1 MHNKKIQKQFIE
13 LSHRSFLFI
22 CPMYRHLNRSF
33 LACLSFTLY
42 ACCNSACA
50 SLCLSLD
57 YQTLSFLHQPT
68 FIRHPY
74 SNILMPS
81 SFFFFFSALFFV
93 LLPFSNDFTYSQSVK
108 YKYQTTQHRTFLREL
123 VSICLIFYSLSFFVC
138 VQVIDLV
145 ATVDIIRLDCLSI
158 DLTVFCVFIVVH

>member
-1 MHNKKIQKQFIE
+1 MLVAIRLVRRFVCLLIIKHYLFCTNPHSYAIHIQTF
-13 LSHRSFLFI
+13 S
-22 CPMYRHLNRSF
+22 CHL
-33 LACLSFTLY
+33 L
-42 ACCNSACA
+42 
-50 SLCLSLD
+50 
-57 YQTLSFLHQPT
+57 
-68 FIRHPY
+68 
-74 SNILMPS
+74 
-81 SFFFFFSALFFV
+81 FFFFSALFFV